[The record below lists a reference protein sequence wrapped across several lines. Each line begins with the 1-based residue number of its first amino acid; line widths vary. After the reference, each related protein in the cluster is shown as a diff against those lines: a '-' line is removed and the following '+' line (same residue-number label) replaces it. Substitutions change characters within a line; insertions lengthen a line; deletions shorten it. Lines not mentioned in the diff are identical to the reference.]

1 MSEGDRQV
9 TENPFM
15 ELSYAADRRPIASY
29 AELRRLSI
37 GRKLVTPGQTPEG
50 FYADESPLV
59 MIRKSEADRLLDY
72 AREHGIALIG
82 EPVSSKA
89 YLVCLDC
96 GDQLED
102 KS

>member
-1 MSEGDRQV
+1 M
-9 TENPFM
+9 TENPVM
-15 ELSYAADRRPIASY
+15 ELAYAGDRRRIASY

-72 AREHGIALIG
+72 ARKHGLALIG

-89 YLVCLDC
+89 YLVCLDW
-96 GDQLED
+96 DDNFED
-102 KS
+102 VS